1 MRRLPC
7 CALLWEGH
15 PARREPEG
23 RAHQRRVALT
33 ANPRPCRRSETSP
46 AERAIA
52 AKSPLGIGVLGCRS
66 FQCAR
71 MLYFHIHTASLS
83 AGLRDDEGAAVG
95 ALCCSS
101 AYSGWHSGHTIG
113 AFDEGESIELL
124 LILAICI
131 LTPLCWMFV
140 SEADGSVAVQI
151 MRGWSTVPDV
161 LTR

>member
-1 MRRLPC
+1 VRRLPC

-33 ANPRPCRRSETSP
+33 ANPRPCRRSEISP

-71 MLYFHIHTASLS
+71 MLYFHTASLS

-113 AFDEGESIELL
+113 AFDEGESIVLFL

-131 LTPLCWMFV
+131 LTPLCSW
-140 SEADGSVAVQI
+140 
-151 MRGWSTVPDV
+151 
-161 LTR
+161 LC